1 MKYTEVLHQR
11 YHLQGFTTDGTHL
24 YWSFTDSLVKTT
36 MSGTVVGQVPTATRT
51 EHLGGIDY
59 DNGKIYGAAMGNSLA
74 GQPWGMWSSFT
85 VHVYDAATLA
95 VVDIL
100 RLDDCYEEIRQ
111 RTDGFDGIGCITA
124 GVDPVT
130 GADCLMLGCGTLDAP
145 EYASQIIL
153 QYGFD
158 GKRQNRYVIP
168 TGVANIGVQNID
180 RDPETGS
187 YWMTTYSRE
196 KPFHNEETLYCVSP
210 DLTHVTASYVYSTPY
225 GFHCLGGGRF
235 YASLQDGVNGHRI
248 GYAYETDLA
257 FIAAT
262 SEKKLGEHGMNEVIY
277 PLFDK
282 TIGL

>member
-11 YHLQGFTTDGTHL
+11 YHLQGFTTDGTYL

-59 DNGKIYGAAMGNSLA
+59 YNGKIYGAAMGNSLA

-111 RTDGFDGIGCITA
+111 RTDGFDGR
-124 GVDPVT
+124 
-130 GADCLMLGCGTLDAP
+130 
-145 EYASQIIL
+145 
-153 QYGFD
+153 
-158 GKRQNRYVIP
+158 RQNRYVIP

-262 SEKKLGEHGMNEVIY
+262 SEKKLGERGMNEVIY